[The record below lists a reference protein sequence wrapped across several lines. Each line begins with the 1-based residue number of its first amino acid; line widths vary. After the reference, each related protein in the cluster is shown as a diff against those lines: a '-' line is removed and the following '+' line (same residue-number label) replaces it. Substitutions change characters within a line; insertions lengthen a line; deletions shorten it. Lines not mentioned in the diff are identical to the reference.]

1 MIGGPEWWFLRN
13 KSKSLRTVFAY
24 AYNQA
29 TYARRALGPQP
40 GSRNTRIPPGPGR
53 GGVYQYPLFRLAQV
67 K

>member
-29 TYARRALGPQP
+29 TYARRPSGRSLVVAIP
-40 GSRNTRIPPGPGR
+40 RIPPGPGR